1 MKRIRVLN
9 FFFALI
15 NYYLLKPKSNYIKV
29 EIQFFSCTN
38 HLSSGQEPHVASGC
52 GVGRCRYRICWSF
65 RECFLYN
72 AFQFLA
78 DFLGSKHNITL
89 SMIQDCPDGKC
100 KPLKEIRHSSRAN
113 LGEENRTRNAGC
125 DIEPRMN
132 IHKNLQEEA

>member
-1 MKRIRVLN
+1 MKRITVLN
-9 FFFALI
+9 FFFFALI
-15 NYYLLKPKSNYIKV
+15 NYYLLKPKSNYVKV

-38 HLSSGQEPHVASGC
+38 HLSSGQEPHVASG
-52 GVGRCRYRICWSF
+52 RCRCRICWSF

-78 DFLGSKHNITL
+78 DFLGSKRNITL
-89 SMIQDCPDGKC
+89 YMIQDCPNGKC

-113 LGEENRTRNAGC
+113 LGEENSIRNAGC

-132 IHKNLQEEA
+132 IHKNLQAEA